1 MRIVIQSIVKI
12 TDAIKIFRIVMD
24 AVVIYV
30 EIVVNIGAVKYIV
43 TNVMSFLMMN
53 DMAVKKWNN
62 KSKEVKK

>member
-30 EIVVNIGAVKYIV
+30 EVVVNIGAVKYIV
-43 TNVMSFLMMN
+43 MNVMHFLMMN
-53 DMAVKKWNN
+53 DMAVKKLNN
-62 KSKEVKK
+62 KLKEVKN

>member
-1 MRIVIQSIVKI
+1 MRIVIPCIVKI

>member
-53 DMAVKKWNN
+53 DMAVKKLNN
-62 KSKEVKK
+62 KLKEVKN

>member
-1 MRIVIQSIVKI
+1 MRIVIPCIVKI

-53 DMAVKKWNN
+53 DMAVKKLNN
-62 KSKEVKK
+62 KLKEVKN

>member
-53 DMAVKKWNN
+53 DMAVKKLNN
-62 KSKEVKK
+62 KLKEVNN